1 MIYKAKKYHDMNRFH
16 IVKMLVDA
24 GVNIN
29 AQDYEGQTA
38 FHYAMDNWDIAQLL
52 IENSADVNKE
62 DERKIYTPLCFAAYN
77 GNVEV
82 VKVLLEAGT
91 DVNKLDKD
99 KHTPLYYAAHN
110 GHAMTVRLLE
120 DAMRKKTKNEQ
131 AIDRVQNPVVQTGA
145 NQPHTQD
152 VNATPIRISHQ
163 NAKTQPYSSKGM
175 TFVHTKED

>member
-62 DERKIYTPLCFAAYN
+62 DERKIYTPLCF
-77 GNVEV
+77 
-82 VKVLLEAGT
+82 
-91 DVNKLDKD
+91 
-99 KHTPLYYAAHN
+99 AAHN

>member
-163 NAKTQPYSSKGM
+163 NAKNSPTA
-175 TFVHTKED
+175 TRE